1 MLDIFRCVRVDSVL
15 CLDDDKVSELSIF
28 ICWWVVGWYIVV
40 FFVEL
45 VVIDDILDFVVVCL
59 SVVILGCVVVKCRE
73 CSVSILN
80 NF

>member
-1 MLDIFRCVRVDSVL
+1 MGG
-15 CLDDDKVSELSIF
+15 
-28 ICWWVVGWYIVV
+28 WVIV

>member
-1 MLDIFRCVRVDSVL
+1 MLDIFRCVRVDRVL
-15 CLDDDKVSELSIF
+15 CLDDDKVNELRIF
-28 ICWWVVGWYIVV
+28 YLLMGGWVIV

-73 CSVSILN
+73 CSVRILN

>member
-15 CLDDDKVSELSIF
+15 CLDDDKVNELRIF
-28 ICWWVVGWYIVV
+28 YLLMGGWVIV

-45 VVIDDILDFVVVCL
+45 VVIDDILYFVVVCL
-59 SVVILGCVVVKCRE
+59 SVVILGCVVVKCGE